1 MTFRL
6 RPTILITVLFCAAL
20 PACKKFPEI
29 KISEAQF
36 VSKTP
41 YPKFVPLD
49 ILLKEPEA
57 TITDE
62 VEDDLT
68 SRRDTLQST
77 PVASAAQTEMANDPM
92 LDRLDA
98 LRARRKAQT
107 AADPI
112 IDDALRKRMEGGIN
126 PPTLPE

>member
-68 SRRDTLQST
+68 SRRNMLQST
-77 PVASAAQTEMANDPM
+77 PVASAAQTGMANDPV

-98 LRARRKAQT
+98 LRARSKVQA